1 MIELKQTFK
10 ITFCGIIA
18 ALAAVFMLFSYFPY
32 LTYSIPA
39 VSGLMMMILVIELG
53 EKWAFCAFIASSVI
67 VFLTAENESKL
78 MYICFL
84 GYYPILKAII
94 EKIGKQTLEWI
105 LKIVAFNTAII
116 IVYLIFSNLFGI
128 GTEDFNE
135 LGKYGAY
142 IFLGIG
148 NITFIIYD
156 FAISRLAG
164 FYMIKLHPKISQM
177 FKN

>member
-1 MIELKQTFK
+1 
-10 ITFCGIIA
+10 
-18 ALAAVFMLFSYFPY
+18 MLFSYFPY
-32 LTYSIPA
+32 LTYAVPA
-39 VSGLMMMILVIELG
+39 VSGLMMMILVIELD
-53 EKWAFCAFIASSVI
+53 EKWSFCAFVASSVI

-94 EKIGKQTLEWI
+94 EKIGNQAVEWV
-105 LKIVAFNTAII
+105 LKILTFNAAII
-116 IVYLIFSNLFGI
+116 IIYLIFSKLFGI
-128 GTEDFNE
+128 NTDDFKE

-177 FKN
+177 INK